1 MKNKKK
7 TAFII
12 AAVIIA
18 AVIVS
23 AALII
28 HNKNSGSTPLEDITI
43 SESVLPSHPLKI
55 EDEASELTAA
65 ADSNAKSTAD
75 ISSVKGIWW
84 YLYNDEQKVCY
95 AFYFGDNNRVDLAY
109 FDGDV
114 LQGEDYKSGYSV
126 YTQDGE
132 NIILRYLPDSFPIK
146 NFTFTVKDDKIYLN
160 DEALSNG
167 SSPSNENFIEHFN

>member
-1 MKNKKK
+1 MKNNKK
-7 TAFII
+7 TALII

-18 AVIVS
+18 AVIIS

-28 HNKNSGSTPLEDITI
+28 HNKNSGSTPLEDITV
-43 SESVLPSHPLKI
+43 SESVLPSHPLRI

-65 ADSNAKSTAD
+65 ADSNTKPTAD
-75 ISSVKGIWW
+75 ISSVKRIWW

-95 AFYFGDNNRVDLAY
+95 AFYFGDNSRVDLAY
-109 FDGDV
+109 FDDSV

>member
-7 TAFII
+7 TALII

-28 HNKNSGSTPLEDITI
+28 HNKNSGSTPLEDITV
-43 SESVLPSHPLKI
+43 SDVLPSHPLKI
-55 EDEASELTAA
+55 EDETSELTAA
-65 ADSNAKSTAD
+65 ADSNAKPTAD

-95 AFYFGDNNRVDLAY
+95 AFYFGDNSRVDLAY
-109 FDGDV
+109 FDDDV

-146 NFTFTVKDDKIYLN
+146 NFTFTVKDDKIYLS

-167 SSPSNENFIEHFN
+167 SSPSNENFIKHFN

>member
-7 TAFII
+7 TALII

-28 HNKNSGSTPLEDITI
+28 HNKNSGSTPLEDITV

-65 ADSNAKSTAD
+65 ADSNTKPTAD

-84 YLYNDEQKVCY
+84 YLYTDEQKVCY
-95 AFYFGDNNRVDLAY
+95 AFYFGDNSRVDLAY
-109 FDGDV
+109 FDDGV
-114 LQGEDYKSGYSV
+114 LQGEAYKSGYSI

-132 NIILRYLPDSFPIK
+132 NIILR
-146 NFTFTVKDDKIYLN
+146 
-160 DEALSNG
+160 
-167 SSPSNENFIEHFN
+167 

>member
-7 TAFII
+7 TALII

-28 HNKNSGSTPLEDITI
+28 HNKNSGSTPLEDITV

-65 ADSNAKSTAD
+65 ADSNTKPTAD
-75 ISSVKGIWW
+75 IWCVKGIWW

-95 AFYFGDNNRVDLAY
+95 AFYFGDNSRVDLAY
-109 FDGDV
+109 FDDDV
-114 LQGEDYKSGYSV
+114 LQGEDYKSGYSI

-146 NFTFTVKDDKIYLN
+146 NFTFTVKDDKVYLN

-167 SSPSNENFIEHFN
+167 SYPSNENFIEHFN

>member
-7 TAFII
+7 TALII

-28 HNKNSGSTPLEDITI
+28 HNKNSGSTPLEDITV

-65 ADSNAKSTAD
+65 ADSNTKPTAD
-75 ISSVKGIWW
+75 ISNIKGSWW

-95 AFYFGDNNRVDLAY
+95 AFYFGDNSRVDLAY
-109 FDGDV
+109 FDDGV
-114 LQGEDYKSGYSV
+114 LQGEDYKSGYSI

-146 NFTFTVKDDKIYLN
+146 NFTFTVKDDKVYLN

-167 SSPSNENFIEHFN
+167 SYPSNENFIEHFN